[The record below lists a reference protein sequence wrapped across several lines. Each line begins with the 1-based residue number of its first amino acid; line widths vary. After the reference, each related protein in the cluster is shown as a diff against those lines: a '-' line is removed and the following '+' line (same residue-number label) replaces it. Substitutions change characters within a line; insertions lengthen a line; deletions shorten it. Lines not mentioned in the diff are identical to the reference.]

1 MKVIALRPVF
11 LLVVIL
17 TVAIAF
23 PLLAQDVNTLEE
35 NKKKIEQEI
44 AYSNKIL
51 EETTHNKELTLD
63 QLMVLRAKLSKRANL
78 LATIQKQLLNVE
90 SRISRSS
97 REIDR
102 LQNELIALRK
112 EYARM
117 IKIAY
122 KNRGSY
128 NKLIFLFSAD
138 DFNQAFQRLKYLQQ
152 YAAFRRTQIERI
164 ETASQKL
171 NTELATL
178 DTERNRQ
185 KALLDAERRE
195 HIALQTEQ
203 QSVDQSVKKLSQKE
217 SQLRKTIREKERE
230 AQKLQRTIEAIIAEE
245 VRRASAEKSDKV
257 PREDRLME
265 LTPEELNLSN
275 AFAGNKGKLPWPT
288 ERGIIASSFGSQPH
302 PVLKKVTIKNNG
314 IDIATQKGAQARAV
328 FDGIVVST
336 NTISAAN
343 NAVIVRHGDYFTVYS
358 NLEEVY
364 VKRGD
369 RVKTKDLIGRIHTDK
384 SSAKTAIHFELWKDR
399 QIVDPTY
406 WLAR

>member
-302 PVLKKVTIKNNG
+302 PVLKKK
-314 IDIATQKGAQARAV
+314 
-328 FDGIVVST
+328 
-336 NTISAAN
+336 
-343 NAVIVRHGDYFTVYS
+343 
-358 NLEEVY
+358 
-364 VKRGD
+364 
-369 RVKTKDLIGRIHTDK
+369 
-384 SSAKTAIHFELWKDR
+384 
-399 QIVDPTY
+399 
-406 WLAR
+406 